1 MNKSSIKNFNHLG
14 VAVITIFFW
23 WLIFGYKLSF
33 EPFIWDDLSFFRIYT
48 NEELLNSWKGNWDPD
63 GIFTKNYRPVGLL
76 YYHLTYLVFGEN
88 LFLFRSFVFIE
99 ILILLILTN
108 QLFVSLNFSQ
118 SQIMIFTVLLVFSKI
133 FVTLVSWFTLSL
145 LILTYI
151 LAVLS
156 IKYYFLSLKKKNNFY
171 YFLSLSFA
179 VLGILTREELYIL
192 PMIIFLLYFYKFEI
206 NIKNIFIC
214 LKRSIIFFL
223 IVFLHIILRKHFVPD
238 APHINFLDS
247 KIFFGDNVIQ
257 FGGFIQA
264 VKSSFLPMGY
274 LSSSYSDDVQRLF
287 SITWIG
293 SILIALIWLIKAT
306 HVNLNKLKMIF
317 ILIILVIIS
326 ALPHLATPRSFGIY
340 LPSIFALM
348 LISII
353 INNTYYSD
361 RIINSKIRLIGKV
374 FSIFIFLIGIVGGI
388 YRSYL
393 HLESVNKFSNSIVQ
407 YDARMIY
414 ELKDATIPK
423 HRYYENKKHLEN
435 LNVYEYNWKKTYGST
450 MEASDSE
457 IVSPKIIRNRYHP
470 LRF

>member
-1 MNKSSIKNFNHLG
+1 MNKSFIKNFNQLG

-156 IKYYFLSLKKKNNFY
+156 IKYYFLSLQKKNNFY

-179 VLGILTREELYIL
+179 VLGILTREEL
-192 PMIIFLLYFYKFEI
+192 
-206 NIKNIFIC
+206 
-214 LKRSIIFFL
+214 
-223 IVFLHIILRKHFVPD
+223 
-238 APHINFLDS
+238 
-247 KIFFGDNVIQ
+247 
-257 FGGFIQA
+257 
-264 VKSSFLPMGY
+264 
-274 LSSSYSDDVQRLF
+274 
-287 SITWIG
+287 
-293 SILIALIWLIKAT
+293 
-306 HVNLNKLKMIF
+306 
-317 ILIILVIIS
+317 
-326 ALPHLATPRSFGIY
+326 IY
-340 LPSIFALM
+340 
-348 LISII
+348 
-353 INNTYYSD
+353 Y
-361 RIINSKIRLIGKV
+361 
-374 FSIFIFLIGIVGGI
+374 
-388 YRSYL
+388 
-393 HLESVNKFSNSIVQ
+393 Q
-407 YDARMIY
+407 
-414 ELKDATIPK
+414 
-423 HRYYENKKHLEN
+423 
-435 LNVYEYNWKKTYGST
+435 
-450 MEASDSE
+450 
-457 IVSPKIIRNRYHP
+457 
-470 LRF
+470 